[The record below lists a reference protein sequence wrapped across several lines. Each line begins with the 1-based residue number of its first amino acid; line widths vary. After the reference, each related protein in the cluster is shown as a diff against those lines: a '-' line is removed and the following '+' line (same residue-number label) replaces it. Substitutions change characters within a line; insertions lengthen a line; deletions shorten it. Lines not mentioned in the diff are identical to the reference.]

1 MTESFI
7 IFVEYLKI
15 MLPKTLIAGIIA
27 PLRRLLQKMS
37 ERDVMMVLSLV
48 VGIACGFA
56 AVILKLAIELIHHG
70 LTSWFDGEAY
80 NFLYLIYPGIGMLL
94 AMLFVKYCV
103 KDNIGHGVTKVL
115 VAVSKNESKI
125 KPHNMWS
132 SMLAS
137 SVTIGFGGSVGAEAP
152 IVYTGAAIGS
162 NVARYMGLS
171 YKNMTILLGCGAA
184 GAVAGIF
191 KAPLAGVLFTLEILL
206 FNISMS
212 SILPL
217 LLSTISATVISYIF
231 LGDAPSFECTLSPF
245 AMGNIPFYLILGLFS
260 AACSVYFTRMTLW
273 LEDKIKSI
281 RKPFMRW
288 GISALCL
295 GLLIFLFP
303 PLFGEGYEYL
313 HELLNGGTID
323 LEGQTVLAFFL
334 RSAWLVPVFFL
345 LVLLLKVFSMS
356 FTNAGGGVGGTFG
369 PTLFIGAIA
378 GFVVS
383 RTINLIGGGAVV
395 PEQNFVL
402 VGMAG
407 LMAGVMQ
414 APMTAIF
421 LIADMTGGYDLLIP
435 LIITSTISYAVT
447 RAIEPYSIY
456 TKRIAK
462 KGELLTHDSDQAVL
476 TLLKTND
483 LVESDFH
490 TVRIDATLG
499 ELVEVVSK
507 STRNIFPVVDSRN
520 HFQGFVSLEDI
531 RRDMF
536 KKDLYQTQHVYNFMK
551 SAPAYVYVNEKM
563 DSVMVKFEQT
573 GAWNLPVVEEDR
585 TYVGFVSKSKIF
597 SAYRDQLKQVSH
609 D

>member
-1 MTESFI
+1 MKTRF
-7 IFVEYLKI
+7 FVGYFL
-15 MLPKTLIAGIIA
+15 G
-27 PLRRLLQKMS
+27 PLRRLIGKLS
-37 ERDVMMVLSLV
+37 EKDAMMVLALT
-48 VGIACGFA
+48 VGIACGLA
-56 AVILKLAIELIHHG
+56 AVLLHTLIG
-70 LTSWFDGEAY
+70 LLHDGLFSGIGGGAY
-80 NFLYLIYPGIGMLL
+80 NMMYLVYPGIGMLL
-94 AMLFVKYCV
+94 SLLFVKYVV

-115 VAVSKNESKI
+115 QAVSKNESKI
-125 KPHNMWS
+125 RPHNMWTS
-132 SMLAS
+132 VAAS

-231 LGDAPSFECTLSPF
+231 LGDSLPFECTLTPF
-245 AMGNIPFYLILGLFS
+245 IMENIPFYLILGIS
-260 AACSVYFTRMTLW
+260 CAAVSVYFTRMTLW

-281 RKPFMRW
+281 KRPFVRW
-288 GISALCL
+288 GISATCL

-303 PLFGEGYEYL
+303 PLFGEGYGDL
-313 HELLNGGTID
+313 HGLLNGKMLD
-323 LEGQTVLAFFL
+323 LEGQTVLSFFL
-334 RSAWLVPVFFL
+334 KSAWAVPVFFL
-345 LVLLLKVFSMS
+345 LILFLKVFSMS

-369 PTLFIGAIA
+369 PTLFIGAIS

-383 RTINLIGGGAVV
+383 RTINLIGGTGVV

-421 LIADMTGGYDLLIP
+421 LIAEVSGGYDLLVP
-435 LIITSTISYAVT
+435 LIITATVSYAVT
-447 RAIEPYSIY
+447 RKIEPYSIY

-483 LVESDFH
+483 LIETDFLP
-490 TVRIDATLG
+490 VRIDATMR

-507 STRNIFPVVDSRN
+507 SKRNIFPVVDSRN

-531 RRDMF
+531 RSVMF
-536 KKDLYQTQHVYNFMK
+536 KYDSYDSLHVYNFMK
-551 SAPAYVYVNEKM
+551 SAPAYVYVNERM
-563 DSVMVKFEQT
+563 DRVMSKFEQT
-573 GAWNLPVVEEDR
+573 DAWNLPVVTEDR
-585 TYVGFVSKSKIF
+585 TYVGFISKSKIF
-597 SAYRDQLKQVSH
+597 SSYREQLKQVSH

>member
-1 MTESFI
+1 MKSKGFI
-7 IFVEYLKI
+7 SKNRLE
-15 MLPKTLIAGIIA
+15 
-27 PLRRLLQKMS
+27 PLRRLFGKLPEK
-37 ERDVMMVLSLV
+37 DVLMILSLV
-48 VGIACGFA
+48 VGVMCGLA
-56 AVILKLAIELIHHG
+56 AVILKLSIDFIHHKLVALSDRG
-70 LTSWFDGEAY
+70 AY
-80 NFLYLIYPGIGMLL
+80 NVLTLIYPGIGMLL
-94 AMLFVKYCV
+94 AMLFVRYIV

-115 VAVSKNESKI
+115 QSVSKNESKI
-125 KPHNMWS
+125 RPHNMWT

-162 NVARYMGLS
+162 NVARFMGLS

-206 FNISMS
+206 FNISMT

-217 LLSTISATVISYIF
+217 LLSTISATVVSYIF
-231 LGDAPSFECTLSPF
+231 LGLKPPFDCTLSPF
-245 AMGNIPFYLILGLFS
+245 SMNNIPFYILLGLFC
-260 AACSVYFTRMTLW
+260 AGFSVYFTRMTLW

-281 RKPFMRW
+281 ERPFVRW
-288 GISALCL
+288 GVSATCL

-303 PLFGEGYEYL
+303 PLFGEGYGHL
-313 HELLNGGTID
+313 RELLNGSMID
-323 LEGQTVLAFFL
+323 LEGQTVLSFFM
-334 RSAWLVPVFFL
+334 RGTWSVPVFFL
-345 LVLLLKVFSMS
+345 MILLLKVFSMS

-378 GFVVS
+378 GFVVA
-383 RTINLIGGGAVV
+383 RTINLIGGIGVV

-421 LIADMTGGYDLLIP
+421 LIADMTGGYELLIP
-435 LIITSTISYAVT
+435 LIITSTISYAAA
-447 RAIEPYSIY
+447 RSIEPYSIY

-476 TLLKTND
+476 TLLKTNE
-483 LVESDFH
+483 LIENDFV
-490 TVRIDATLG
+490 TIRIDATMR
-499 ELVEVVSK
+499 ELVDAVAHSK
-507 STRNIFPVVDSRN
+507 RNIFPVVDSKN
-520 HFQGFVSLEDI
+520 HFQGYVSLEDI
-531 RRDMF
+531 RHDMF
-536 KKDLYQTQHVYNFMK
+536 RYDSYDSMHVYNFMK

-563 DSVMVKFEQT
+563 DRVMSKFEQT
-573 GAWNLPVVEEDR
+573 EAWNLPVVTEDR

-597 SAYRDQLKQVSH
+597 SSYREQLKQVSH